1 MCVTVNEIINEF
13 KFQCQV
19 KSHENITR
27 FYGVT
32 TDNSKKYLLVM
43 EYANNGTLR
52 NYMKEHFINL
62 TWNDKLNLALQL
74 ARAVSYLHDEG
85 ILHHDLHSKNVLV
98 HQGLR
103 EKPVANTP
111 VDYVKIYIDCWNNEP
126 DNRPI
131 INEYTS

>member
-43 EYANNGTLR
+43 EYANN
-52 NYMKEHFINL
+52 
-62 TWNDKLNLALQL
+62 ALQL

>member
-1 MCVTVNEIINEF
+1 MINNNSSVTVNEIINEF

-43 EYANNGTLR
+43 EYANN
-52 NYMKEHFINL
+52 
-62 TWNDKLNLALQL
+62 ALQL

-98 HQGLR
+98 HQGIIKLADFG